1 MSRISLRLYPP
12 AVEPARIDPYAT
24 LGVRRDATA
33 AQVARAYHR
42 LAKELHPDLRGDATA
57 KRMRDVN
64 AAWEILSNPAKRA
77 AWDGGQDVV
86 AEGVHWT
93 PGTRRVN
100 SASSLEYPE
109 WSAELRPR
117 RYAAYPPRPRPEER
131 RRSDSPWL
139 VGILG
144 SLILVGLVIAAGLF
158 GLGSQLTLAD
168 RFQGFQGQ
176 QAFPELNRV
185 VAGTAIRITFGVGG
199 FEGYDLLTDGA
210 PTSRFYPCENGTTG
224 LAEVQPAVVASRS
237 SLSYAPASHAYTYT
251 WKTDSSWEGACRE
264 LTFTFRDGSDRSA
277 LFDFRPVAGGSAA

>member
-1 MSRISLRLYPP
+1 M
-12 AVEPARIDPYAT
+12 EPARIDPYAT

-42 LAKELHPDLRGDATA
+42 LAKELHPDLRGEATA
-57 KRMRDVN
+57 RRMRDVN
-64 AAWEILSNPAKRA
+64 AAWEILSDPAKRA
-77 AWDGGQDVV
+77 AWDGGREVV
-86 AEGVHWT
+86 AAGAHWT
-93 PGTRRVN
+93 PGAPARRVN
-100 SASSLEYPE
+100 SASSQEYPE
-109 WSAELRPR
+109 WSVEPRPR
-117 RYAAYPPRPRPEER
+117 RYAAYPRRPRPEER

-139 VGILG
+139 VGIVG
-144 SLILVGLVIAAGLF
+144 SLILVGLVVAAGLF
-158 GLGSQLTLAD
+158 GLGSQLTLGD

-224 LAEVQPAVVASRS
+224 SRDIQPAVDASKS

-251 WKTDSSWEGACRE
+251 WKTEPSWAGACRE
-264 LTFTFRDGSDRSA
+264 LTFTFRDGSDRSV
-277 LFDFRPVAGGSAA
+277 LFDFRPVGS